1 MEMDTVLIGNRI
13 KEARRSR
20 EMTADVLSE
29 RIGVAAQTLRHI
41 ESGANK
47 TKLQTLINI
56 ADTLEVS
63 VDYLLGR
70 VPSPQDT
77 MSFEIKTAYDL
88 TDHQE
93 QMLRVMMENMVP
105 IIVDYVKK

>member
-13 KEARRSR
+13 KDARRLR
-20 EMTADVLSE
+20 EITADTLSE
-29 RIGVAAQTLRHI
+29 KIGVAAQTLRHI

-56 ADTLEVS
+56 ADVLNVS

-70 VPSPQDT
+70 VPSPQET
-77 MSFEIKTAYDL
+77 LSAEIKNAYGL

-93 QMLRVMMENMVP
+93 QMLRVMMENIVP
-105 IIVDYVKK
+105 IITSYVEK